1 MSRSRP
7 LLVLLSLCLLPWPA
21 GATQDDPQAVVET
34 TAERI
39 LEELQAEKEAVASD
53 VRAAYA
59 LIDRAVDQ
67 YIDFPLVA
75 RLVLGKHWRTATAEQ
90 QAVFTR
96 EFRALLVRF
105 YAKALV
111 EYIAEN
117 GVPGREIF
125 EILPVRAEAGARY
138 ATVRT
143 LIKRSDTGAVPV
155 DYSLRRGPDGWRIFD
170 VKVEGISVVTSYRN
184 SFGQEIAARGLQAV
198 IEDLA
203 ARNQRAMEE
212 VSMAVGPAARS
223 GTSAAN

>member
-1 MSRSRP
+1 MSRLHR
-7 LLVLLSLCLLPWPA
+7 LLMLLSLCILSWPV
-21 GATQDDPQAVVET
+21 GAQDDPRAVVET

-39 LEELQAEKEAVASD
+39 LEELQAEKDAVAAD
-53 VRAAYA
+53 VRAAYV
-59 LIDRAVDQ
+59 LIDRAVDR

-90 QAVFTR
+90 QAAFTR

-125 EILPVRAEAGARY
+125 EILPVRTEPEARY

-143 LIKRSDTGAVPV
+143 LIRRPDGGTVPV
-155 DYSLRRGPDGWRIFD
+155 DYSLRRGPDGWRIYD

-198 IEDLA
+198 IDELA
-203 ARNQRAMEE
+203 RRNREAGKAM
-212 VSMAVGPAARS
+212 SMAAAPAQ
-223 GTSAAN
+223 AAGHSSSK